1 MARVLIIED
10 DRVFVELMSNGLSAR
25 GHEVVSAR
33 NGAEGVD
40 RFCDAPFDVVVTD
53 LVMPDMDGIEAIRTI
68 RNASPH
74 VAIIAVSG
82 GVPRPFGPNVDYLDA
97 AQHLGADATLKKPFL
112 PSELA
117 TLVANVLAESG
128 RKAAQQS

>member
-10 DRVFVELMSNGLSAR
+10 DRVFVELMSKGLSAP
-25 GHEVVSAR
+25 GHEVVAAT

-40 RFCDAPFDVVVTD
+40 HFCKAPFDVVVTD
-53 LVMPDMDGIEAIRTI
+53 LVMPDMDGIEAIRKI
-68 RNASPH
+68 RKVNPQ
-74 VAIIAVSG
+74 VGIVAVSG

-97 AQHLGADATLKKPFL
+97 AQHLGADAALKKPFL

-117 TLVANVLAESG
+117 ALVDRVLVESG
-128 RKAAQQS
+128 RRAASQS